1 MSKLTL
7 TPGPDWE
14 RYTRAREGLTLL
26 GVVREGAAVGALA
39 LREADGRYVQVNGDF
54 QRELGTAKVQRA
66 LRHQQ
71 GTGRNSPPPKPTTI
85 PAPTVIVKKRRSLTL
100 QP

>member
-7 TPGPDWE
+7 TPGADWE
-14 RYTRAREGLTLL
+14 RYTRTKEGLTPL

-39 LREADGRYVQVNGDF
+39 LRLSDGRYVQINGDF

-66 LRHQQ
+66 LRQQ
-71 GTGRNSPPPKPTTI
+71 ERQGSRPPPKVANAPT
-85 PAPTVIVKKRRSLTL
+85 PTVIVKKRRSLTL